1 MDTSGQVMISSIPV
15 IGITG
20 GIGSGKSFVAQ
31 CFASFDCVIA
41 NADENAKVI
50 LNKPEVQ
57 TVLVEWWGEEVVSED
72 GHTNR
77 ALVASIVFSDDEAR
91 EKLEAIIHPAV
102 REMQKEQ
109 FAQAPEKTTALIID
123 APLLLETDLHTLC
136 DAVIF
141 VQASQEIRLS
151 RVMESRGWDEN
162 ELRRREEAQLPLDKK
177 ADSADYVIINESDQS
192 SVMTQVKQIL
202 DDINGQQINKS

>member
-1 MDTSGQVMISSIPV
+1 MTTSIPV

-41 NADENAKVI
+41 NADDNAKI
-50 LNKPEVQ
+50 ALNKPEAQ
-57 TVLVEWWGEEVVSED
+57 AALVDWWGEEVVSED
-72 GHTNR
+72 GQTNR
-77 ALVASIVFSDDEAR
+77 ALLASIVFNDDEAR
-91 EKLEAIIHPAV
+91 QKLEALIHPAV
-102 REMQKEQ
+102 REMQSEQ
-109 FAQAPEKTTALIID
+109 FAQAPEKTTALVID

-136 DAVIF
+136 DAVVF
-141 VQASQEIRLS
+141 VQASDEIRLS
-151 RVMESRGWDEN
+151 RVMESRGWDAN

-177 ADSADYVIINESDQS
+177 ANSADYVIINESDQS

>member
-1 MDTSGQVMISSIPV
+1 MDTSGQVMATSIPV

-41 NADENAKVI
+41 NADDNAKI
-50 LNKPEVQ
+50 ALNRSKTQ
-57 TVLVEWWGEEVVSED
+57 KVLVQWWGKEVVSED
-72 GHTNR
+72 GQTNR
-77 ALVASIVFSDDEAR
+77 AMIASIVFNDDEAR
-91 EKLEAIIHPAV
+91 QKLEALIHPAV
-102 REMQKEQ
+102 REMQNEQ
-109 FAQAPEKTTALIID
+109 FTQAPETTTALIID

-141 VQASQEIRLS
+141 VQASDEIRLS

-192 SVMTQVKQIL
+192 SVMTQEKQIL
-202 DDINGQQINKS
+202 DDIHGQHIDKS